1 MISGSQKHTKIP
13 FQLSC
18 LSGRVPVDPRLT
30 QCLEEGRNY
39 VEAFSGAPAQ
49 TSLAEIVSKIIIQLE
64 GGTSGPEIPSQDV
77 RTQ

>member
-1 MISGSQKHTKIP
+1 VQAKISLQYFH
-13 FQLSC
+13 

-49 TSLAEIVSKIIIQLE
+49 TSLADIVSKVVMQLE
-64 GGTSGPEIPSQDV
+64 GSEGSASGPENPSQDV